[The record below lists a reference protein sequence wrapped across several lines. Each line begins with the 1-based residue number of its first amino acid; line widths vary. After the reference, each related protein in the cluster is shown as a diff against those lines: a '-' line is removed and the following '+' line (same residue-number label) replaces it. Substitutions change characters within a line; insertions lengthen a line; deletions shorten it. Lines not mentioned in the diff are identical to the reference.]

1 MAVAPI
7 SPAQEDPVVG
17 ARVSMTVVVALH
29 LAGTMAGPADAQ
41 SYPARPI
48 KLVVPFPAGGATD
61 TSARLVAQGMS
72 ARLGQPVVIENQ
84 GGAGGTI
91 GTRQAAQAPP
101 DGYTLLM
108 VAATNTFGIIPL
120 LYKLDFDPQ
129 KSFVPVAMAV
139 VEKQVMVVNP
149 SLPVKS
155 VEELVAYAKANPG
168 KLNYGN
174 AVGIAPHFLVELFKR
189 KAGVDIVHVPYRGG
203 APMIADLLG
212 GQIQMTIN
220 GKSVLLPH
228 IREGKLRPLAVTSA
242 VRWPD
247 LPELPS
253 LVEGSYLEQPY
264 DTLFGVV
271 APTGTPTAVIDK
283 LNVAVNDALVSA
295 DLRASFARLGIEPKR
310 GTPAEFAAAIAPE
323 AAKWAEIVRV
333 TGIKAAE

>member
-1 MAVAPI
+1 
-7 SPAQEDPVVG
+7 VVD
-17 ARVSMTVVVALH
+17 ARVLMSTVVAL
-29 LAGTMAGPADAQ
+29 LAAVMAGSADAQ
-41 SYPARPI
+41 PYPARAI

-72 ARLGQPVVIENQ
+72 TRLGQTVVIENQ

-91 GTRQAAQAPP
+91 GARQVALATP

-129 KSFVPVAMAV
+129 KTFVPVAMAV

-155 VEELVAYAKANPG
+155 IEELVAYAKANPG

-228 IREGKLRPLAVTSA
+228 IQAGKVRALAVTSGR
-242 VRWPD
+242 RWADMPD
-247 LPELPS
+247 VPSMVEL
-253 LVEGSYLEQPY
+253 GYMDKPY

-271 APTGTPTAVIDK
+271 APAGTPAAIVARLNATINDGLRSPESRAALDK
-283 LNVAVNDALVSA
+283 
-295 DLRASFARLGIEPKR
+295 LGIEPLISS
-310 GTPAEFAAAIAPE
+310 PQEFAAMIAEE
-323 AAKWAEIVRV
+323 APKWAEAVRL
-333 TGIKAAE
+333 TGIKVE